1 MQLANEWA
9 IDLLQTLLSD
19 GPESTLLY
27 IVDNGPVYSGPVGL
41 LWDDSS
47 DSFEVLSLAQTLAE
61 IGRTE
66 EALDALLL
74 VAEYQWSQ
82 AAAA

>member
-1 MQLANEWA
+1 MDSMNEWA
-9 IDLLQTLLSD
+9 VELLQTLLND
-19 GPESTLLY
+19 GPEMALSC
-27 IVDNGPVYSGPVGL
+27 IVENGPVYSGAVGL
-41 LWDDSS
+41 LWDEES

-61 IGRTE
+61 IGRTD

-74 VAEYQWSQ
+74 VAQFQWSR